1 MSGSKKYYSTIYQR
15 FRKAV
20 NKQKLVDKDE
30 SDKLNHTELD
40 DDINQRYEYAET
52 LIEQYTWNQRDA
64 KNCWSY
70 KLKLSRD
77 TFKKTQYKV
86 STQQDHI
93 CTW

>member
-52 LIEQYTWNQRDA
+52 LLEQYTWDKRDA
-64 KNCWSY
+64 K
-70 KLKLSRD
+70 KLLKPQIEIIERYFQENS
-77 TFKKTQYKV
+77 
-86 STQQDHI
+86 I
-93 CTW
+93 